1 MNDNDYSSIDYSSSE
16 YSSSSNYYEKG
27 YKNAKKSKEIQSS
40 NYYEKTSKSPKIL
53 HQTWK
58 NKVLP
63 EKLENW
69 RNMWLKMCPEYE
81 HILYD
86 DSDIEIFIKTHF
98 PEYMK
103 DFKNF
108 AYNIE
113 RVDFWRCAVLYI
125 HGGVYADLDVF
136 PLKSIDIWVEQNK
149 VILGREPIEHARN
162 YNGTDFLLCNAFMI
176 SPKKDPFWIDMME
189 YIIKKYKYG
198 DNPVATTGPGIMT
211 RFYREYPEKFKNVII
226 TEPNNFYP
234 ITFNKSK
241 KTQEY
246 EGVIYKNVSEYCD
259 MKDAFVVHMWEGS
272 WSGNLPGW
280 GLSMIAIGAVCV
292 IFLVFLFSLSIGM
305 GNSIKGG
312 IQNYEIS
319 LTVTALIIL
328 GIIFFSVWLDNNG
341 NNGNNEHNEYEET
354 RKELVEDRV
363 IEKKEK
369 KNLKVRHIPKRI
381 IQTYFSREVP
391 ERMNKAVSTFKELN
405 PDFEYIFYDDD
416 RARKFLKDNF
426 DKKAVEAFDLLIPG
440 AYKADLFRLCE
451 LYINGGYYADIFMID
466 LEPLSYFEKYD
477 VDCILVKDR
486 EKIYP
491 NSIYNA
497 FLACKAKDPLIYHLI
512 EKTVNNVLNRN
523 IGSGP
528 LDITGPVFLGKHF
541 LQYLKQK
548 DIKTGFYSYGDKK
561 LLMLEHISGGISE
574 HINYVCDKEKIILRT
589 KYENYYRDRPKMS
602 HYADLYHAGK
612 IFN

>member
-1 MNDNDYSSIDYSSSE
+1 MFKYKNGEFYLSEDNPSKYSDYNSDYHSDS
-16 YSSSSNYYEKG
+16 YYE
-27 YKNAKKSKEIQSS
+27 NSHHSKES
-40 NYYEKTSKSPKIL
+40 YENAPKII

-58 NKVLP
+58 NKELP

-69 RNMWLKMCPEYE
+69 RNMWLEMCPNYK

-86 DSDIEIFIKTHF
+86 DDDIENFMKSYF
-98 PEYMK
+98 PQYMK
-103 DFKNF
+103 DFNNF

-113 RVDFWRCAVLYI
+113 RVDFWRCAVLYVY
-125 HGGVYADLDVF
+125 GGVYADLDVF
-136 PLKSIDIWVEQNK
+136 PMKSIDIFLEKNK
-149 VILGREPIEHARN
+149 VVLGREPIEHARN
-162 YNGTDFLLCNAFMI
+162 YNGTEFLLCNAFMI
-176 SPKKDPFWIDMME
+176 SPKKDSFWLDMME

-211 RFYREYPEKFKNVII
+211 KFYREHPEKFKNVII
-226 TEPNNFYP
+226 TEPNSFYP

-241 KTQEY
+241 KIQEY
-246 EGVIYKNVSEYCD
+246 QGKVYKNVSDYCD
-259 MKDAFVVHMWEGS
+259 MKDAYVVHMWEGS

-280 GLSMIAIGAVCV
+280 GLSMIAIGTVTV
-292 IFLVFLFSLSIGM
+292 ILLVFLFSISISM
-305 GNSIKGG
+305 GKSGKNKGG
-312 IQNYEIS
+312 IKNYEI
-319 LTVTALIIL
+319 TFTATTLIIL
-328 GIIFFSVWLDNNG
+328 GIIFLVIWLDNIE
-341 NNGNNEHNEYEET
+341 NEDKENDEYEET
-354 RKELVEDRV
+354 RKELVEDIV
-363 IEKKEK
+363 IEKKERK
-369 KNLKVRHIPKRI
+369 KQEKTKIPRRI
-381 IQTYFSREVP
+381 VQTYYSREVP
-391 ERMNKAVSTFKELN
+391 ERMNKAISTFKELN
-405 PDFEYIFYDDD
+405 PDFEYVFYDDE
-416 RARKFLKDNF
+416 RCRKFLKENY
-426 DKKAVEAFDLLIPG
+426 DKKVLEAFDLLIPG

-451 LYINGGYYADIFMID
+451 LYVNGGYYADVFMIN

-497 FLACKAKDPLIYHLI
+497 FLACKAKDPLIHYLI
-512 EKTVNNVLNRN
+512 EKTVDNVLKKN

-548 DIKTGFYSYGDKK
+548 DIKTGFYSYDNKK
-561 LLMLEHISGGISE
+561 ILFLEHISGGISE
-574 HINYVCDKEKIILRT
+574 HINFVCDKENIIIRT